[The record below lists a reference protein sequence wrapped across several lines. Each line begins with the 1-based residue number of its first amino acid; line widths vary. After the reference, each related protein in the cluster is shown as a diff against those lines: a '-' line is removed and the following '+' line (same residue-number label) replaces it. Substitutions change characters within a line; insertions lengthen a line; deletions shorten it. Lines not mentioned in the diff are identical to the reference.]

1 MLGAQEWAT
10 KAITGGVM
18 TSNSDIAYI
27 QHTAGPEGI
36 NKTVMELFSR

>member
-1 MLGAQEWAT
+1 
-10 KAITGGVM
+10 M

-36 NKTVMELFSR
+36 NKTVMEKFQQIVIQD